1 MFGGSEE
8 SVTLNFDNRFIGVV
22 IDRFGTDIPVIKTDS
37 EHFETSV
44 TVKISPQF
52 FGWLASLG
60 QALNDRLSV

>member
-22 IDRFGTDIPVIKTDS
+22 IDRFGTDVPVIKTDS

-52 FGWLASLG
+52 FWLVG
-60 QALNDRLSV
+60 VIRERR